1 MGTWEFITKDD
12 RPDVSIDLHM
22 RYETFDKVLELSDL
36 HEVSPSVYLRRLIE
50 ADINRWEFEDA

>member
-22 RYETFDKVLELSDL
+22 RYETLDRLTELSDL
-36 HEVSPSVYLRRLIE
+36 HGVTPSVYLRRLIE
-50 ADINRWEFEDA
+50 SDIKRWEFNG